1 MAKGRPQNRPVI
13 RSLWIGGVLLLLA
26 VTTFLVVLR
35 TPAPKP
41 MARDRFESKVTGFER
56 LDRTNPPPRNPI
68 LFVGSSSIEKWP
80 DLQAAFPGRPVLN
93 RGVSSFKLEDLL
105 HFFDR
110 LILPY
115 RPAVVIVY
123 GGDNDLDAGL
133 SIDAT
138 LALYREFLDRV
149 DRAFPGTPVV
159 LLAVKASPK
168 RIQQL
173 DLQMELNR
181 RLVELTRTRTR
192 TEYVDTF
199 TPLVDT
205 VGRPE
210 PRWFLEDQLHLN
222 AEAYTLWNQ
231 SLRPILAR
239 CLDGPSSVKP

>member
-1 MAKGRPQNRPVI
+1 M
-13 RSLWIGGVLLLLA
+13 GGVLLLLA
-26 VTTFLVVLR
+26 ATTFLVVRR
-35 TPAPKP
+35 TPAPRP
-41 MARDRFESKVTGFER
+41 MTSDRFESKVAGFER

-80 DLQAAFPGRPVLN
+80 NLQAAFPGQPVLN

-138 LALYREFLDRV
+138 LALYREFLGRV

-168 RIQQL
+168 RIRQL
-173 DLQMELNR
+173 DLQVALNSRLAELAQSR
-181 RLVELTRTRTR
+181 PM
-192 TEYVDTF
+192 TEWVDTF
-199 TPLVDT
+199 APLVDT
-205 VGRPE
+205 AGRPD
-210 PRWFLEDQLHLN
+210 PKWFLEDQLHLN
-222 AEAYTLWNQ
+222 TQAYALWNQ
-231 SLRPILAR
+231 SLRPVLAR
-239 CLDGPSSVKP
+239 YLDKP